1 MGVCCTIYKN
11 PVEKNI
17 PNTIMMHD
25 LFVVLTLYMA
35 RCFFAPLTGGYFNTA
50 VTFGVYLNKNS
61 SNKITSKKFL
71 IYAIAQL
78 LGAAIGASLSKL
90 IYDVNTGPFDSSIDY
105 TFKDI
110 IVRFV
115 GEMIGNYF

>member
-1 MGVCCTIYKN
+1 
-11 PVEKNI
+11 
-17 PNTIMMHD
+17 MMHD

-50 VTFGVYLNKNS
+50 VTVGVFLNKNS
-61 SNKITSKKFL
+61 SNKITPKKFL
-71 IYAIAQL
+71 VYALAQL
-78 LGAAIGASLSKL
+78 LGAIIGASLSKL

-105 TFKDI
+105 TLKDI

-115 GEMIGNYF
+115 GEMIGINRNLFIFSYGNICPYGVGVDN